1 MCANSAWQHLL
12 LLGWHCGFSPL
23 SFVVACD
30 WSDLSVIPCSC
41 GFICS
46 PSAAFCD
53 ERAPPPLL
61 CRTGWRLD
69 YYVRRAVGCVTFCWS
84 RSFHEP
90 CNVLNEW
97 RGWGDTSQPVCITV
111 QHVLLVRRGC
121 TCWPHH
127 AVLGIKHKTT
137 LSWSTVVSF
146 TLLEKHRRGVGYLQ
160 DLYWSRFT
168 SWGDLEQMIRSSVG
182 QWSRSVILIWKTL
195 PWKELRRW
203 LGSFAGS
210 DQRNQILVLLI
221 WL

>member
-1 MCANSAWQHLL
+1 MQILHGNICFYWPDIVGFLPCLL
-12 LLGWHCGFSPL
+12 LLHVTDLICPWFPA
-23 SFVVACD
+23 VAA
-30 WSDLSVIPCSC
+30 SSAVLALRSVTREL
-41 GFICS
+41 F
-46 PSAAFCD
+46 
-53 ERAPPPLL
+53 PPL

-69 YYVRRAVGCVTFCWS
+69 YYVRGAVGCVTFCWS

-90 CNVLNEW
+90 CNVLNER

-111 QHVLLVRRGC
+111 QLVLLVRRGC

-127 AVLGIKHKTT
+127 AVFSITHETT
-137 LSWSTVVSF
+137 SSWSTVAPF

-160 DLYWSRFT
+160 DLYWSWFT

-210 DQRNQILVLLI
+210 DQINQILVLLI